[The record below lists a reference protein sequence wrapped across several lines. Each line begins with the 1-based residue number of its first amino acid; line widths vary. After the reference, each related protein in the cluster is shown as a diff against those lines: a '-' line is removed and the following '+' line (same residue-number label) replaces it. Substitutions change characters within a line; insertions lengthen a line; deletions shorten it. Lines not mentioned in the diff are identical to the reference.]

1 MSILSGRL
9 GLRLCF
15 DKLGGRII
23 GHPVCQILLDF
34 LEIEPNAIEVEL
46 SALPI
51 RSCFVVLSYHLL
63 CVGLMLVLGKILALA
78 SEELKSSEREDF
90 SEEEEEVGC
99 GHHSLFAG
107 VLIYFLHL
115 LAVPLKIQ
123 GNGLHQ

>member
-1 MSILSGRL
+1 M
-9 GLRLCF
+9 RLCF